1 MVTQLLEI
9 LVSPSRGGTESGEG
23 VTTSVLQDWQ
33 SVRLKKANTGEEK
46 KGKTV
51 PKEPQTQLSAVSIGN
66 QSPIPRVEEDGILMI
81 VPARIFG
88 HEIRALIN
96 SSATRNFISPA
107 GVTKCGLRVESHNTF
122 LELGDGKK
130 VLSRGRAVDVPV
142 VTSGYTMRTN
152 LTVTNLLHGVDL
164 VLGMAW
170 LKVADPLIRWS
181 TGQMYIPDSVSSFQ
195 RIMGQWLDK
204 QVKVGTVRVLSTNED
219 LESLKQPSNI
229 ASIEILKSPSFWAVK
244 TQTIQNSWRS
254 LYAQGDALAGSKFL
268 TMTHPSF
275 GILKVQK
282 LANNAAL
289 PKRSTVGAVG
299 YDLCASQD
307 CIIPAKGKGLVKT
320 GLSLTFPTGLYARIA
335 PRSGLALKK
344 FIDVG
349 AGVVDADYRGEV
361 GVVLFN
367 HGDHDFE
374 VKMGDRIAQLILEK
388 ISTPEV
394 EEVSG
399 LEGTV
404 RGSSGFGSTGIQPGN
419 DTGTEKIVTCK
430 NERTEKEKENEKA
443 ENEALKGRL
452 GRLSGK
458 GTKTGKK
465 ITTEGSSRLSRERQ
479 LIFVKQLKRLVKKKT
494 PVFLAI
500 VWGQDRRQ
508 VNAAVKT
515 ESIGLTE
522 GKKQDLMRKTGPKK
536 KFLSVEE
543 REEQILEKVSP
554 EVRGKLKEIVDE
566 FKDVFPDT
574 LPKGRPPK
582 RDIVHEIRTEEGA
595 KPPSRPPYR
604 LGPAEQ
610 DEMEEQVKDLLVQGF
625 IRPSASPYSAPIL
638 FVPKKDSRWR
648 MYIDYRALNKQTVK
662 DQFPLPR
669 IDSLLERLGQAT
681 VFTKLD
687 LASGYHQI
695 AMEETSIQKTAFRTN
710 FGHFEFLV
718 MPFGLCNAPGTFQR
732 LMNKVFTYNL
742 GKFIAVYLDDILIFN
757 RSMEEHWKHL
767 RWALDRLREAKLYER
782 LHKCEFLKDQV
793 EYLGFEVSPRGVQA
807 SPGKV
812 RAIIDWPRPK
822 GVYDV
827 RSFLRLA
834 SYYRRFVRGFSEMAR
849 PLTAL
854 TRAGVDWEWS
864 TAQHQAFNR
873 LKLALTTAPVLKLP
887 DFDQQ
892 FVVTTDASDA
902 AVGAILEQDFGN
914 GLQPVAFASRK
925 LNDAKMRYS
934 AYERELLGIVWALA
948 QWKHYCRGPHAVIIQ
963 TDHAPLRHLPNQASV
978 NSRVWKWISI
988 LQGYNLEIR
997 HIPGKRNPADTLSR
1011 QDEKDAL
1018 GRKTA
1023 VHDANADLVKEL
1035 RVPSDADDNAIQDAL
1050 RKLFNAQVQEQ
1061 IKAQT
1066 ETVSDPVEGQASRA
1080 KRSVEDQALKAQ
1092 SSESVQALKAS
1103 VRDQIS
1109 SVQFSSESESKFK
1122 LSSSSSNQFSS
1133 SVRVSSSNSSDSQCT
1148 MAVARS
1154 SVTIDN
1160 SLRDKMNSLL
1170 KKEVLYQDII
1180 EEIESTGRNEIV
1192 RDKKNIV
1199 YKRNC

>member
-1 MVTQLLEI
+1 M
-9 LVSPSRGGTESGEG
+9 
-23 VTTSVLQDWQ
+23 
-33 SVRLKKANTGEEK
+33 
-46 KGKTV
+46 
-51 PKEPQTQLSAVSIGN
+51 
-66 QSPIPRVEEDGILMI
+66 
-81 VPARIFG
+81 
-88 HEIRALIN
+88 
-96 SSATRNFISPA
+96 
-107 GVTKCGLRVESHNTF
+107 
-122 LELGDGKK
+122 
-130 VLSRGRAVDVPV
+130 
-142 VTSGYTMRTN
+142 
-152 LTVTNLLHGVDL
+152 
-164 VLGMAW
+164 
-170 LKVADPLIRWS
+170 
-181 TGQMYIPDSVSSFQ
+181 
-195 RIMGQWLDK
+195 
-204 QVKVGTVRVLSTNED
+204 
-219 LESLKQPSNI
+219 
-229 ASIEILKSPSFWAVK
+229 
-244 TQTIQNSWRS
+244 
-254 LYAQGDALAGSKFL
+254 
-268 TMTHPSF
+268 
-275 GILKVQK
+275 QK
-282 LANNAAL
+282 LTNNAAL
-289 PKRSTVGAVG
+289 PKRSTAGAAG

-320 GLSLTFPTGLYARIA
+320 GLSLTFPIGLYARIA
-335 PRSGLALKK
+335 PRSGLALKR

-349 AGVVDADYRGEV
+349 AGVVDADYREEV

-367 HGDHDFE
+367 HGDQDFM

-399 LEGTV
+399 LDSTV
-404 RGSSGFGSTGIQPGN
+404 RGSSGFGSTGMQSGN
-419 DTGTEKIVTCK
+419 DTGKEEIVNCK

-443 ENEALKGRL
+443 KNETLKGRI
-452 GRLSGK
+452 GSFSCK

-465 ITTEGSSRLSRERQ
+465 KMTEGSSRLSRERQ
-479 LIFVKQLKRLVKKKT
+479 LISVKQLKRLVKKKT
-494 PVFLAI
+494 PVFLAV
-500 VWGQDRRQ
+500 VWGQEHKQ
-508 VNAAVKT
+508 VNAAVKS

-522 GKKQDLMRKTGPKK
+522 GKKRDLMRKTGPKK
-536 KFLSVEE
+536 NFQFLSVEE
-543 REEQILEKVSP
+543 REEQILSKVSP
-554 EVRGKLKEIVDE
+554 EVRGKLKELVDE

-610 DEMEEQVKDLLVQGF
+610 DEMEEQVKDLLAQGF
-625 IRPSASPYSAPIL
+625 IRPSASPYGAPIL
-638 FVPKKDSRWR
+638 FVPKKDGRWR
-648 MYIDYRALNKQTVK
+648 MCIDYRALNKQTVK

-732 LMNKVFTYNL
+732 LMNKVFADNL
-742 GKFIAVYLDDILIFN
+742 GKFIAVYLDDILIFSRN
-757 RSMEEHWKHL
+757 MEEHWKHL
-767 RWALDRLREAKLYER
+767 RWALDRLREAKLYGR

-822 GVYDV
+822 GVHDV
-827 RSFLRLA
+827 RSFLGLA
-834 SYYRRFVRGFSEMAR
+834 SYYRRFVRGFSELAR

-854 TRAGVDWEWS
+854 TRAGVEWEWS
-864 TAQHQAFNR
+864 TPQHQAFNR

-887 DFDQQ
+887 DFERQ

-925 LNDAKMRYS
+925 LNGAEMRYS

-948 QWKHYCRGPHAVIIQ
+948 QWKHYCRGPHSVVIQ

-1011 QDEKDAL
+1011 QDKKDAL

-1035 RVPSDADDNAIQDAL
+1035 RVPSDADDKAIQDAL

-1061 IKAQT
+1061 IRAQSD
-1066 ETVSDPVEGQASRA
+1066 TVSDAVEGQASRA

-1122 LSSSSSNQFSS
+1122 PSSSSSNQFKFK
-1133 SVRVSSSNSSDSQCT
+1133 CT
-1148 MAVARS
+1148 S
-1154 SVTIDN
+1154 I
-1160 SLRDKMNSLL
+1160 K
-1170 KKEVLYQDII
+1170 Q
-1180 EEIESTGRNEIV
+1180 
-1192 RDKKNIV
+1192 
-1199 YKRNC
+1199 